1 MVRLSAWSTG
11 SWCGRVSREP
21 KVTHCTIEGCTTATL
36 RGRRVCD
43 KHRSR
48 LKKYGDPNHVR
59 AKAPT
64 TECMAKDCTNVATNG
79 VRKSEPMCPKHYERR
94 RRTGVFEDADWEKRL
109 IERKET
115 NPTRASG
122 GYVGVYYGGV
132 WMMEHR
138 AVMSDFLGRPLTAR
152 DNVHH
157 RNGIRN
163 DNRIENLELWTSSQP
178 SGQRVSDLLEWAD
191 EIQDKYEGEMVRV
204 DVYDDGTLEV
214 FEL

>member
-1 MVRLSAWSTG
+1 
-11 SWCGRVSREP
+11 
-21 KVTHCTIEGCTTATL
+21 
-36 RGRRVCD
+36 
-43 KHRSR
+43 
-48 LKKYGDPNHVR
+48 
-59 AKAPT
+59 
-64 TECMAKDCTNVATNG
+64 
-79 VRKSEPMCPKHYERR
+79 
-94 RRTGVFEDADWEKRL
+94 
-109 IERKET
+109 
-115 NPTRASG
+115 
-122 GYVGVYYGGV
+122 
-132 WMMEHR
+132 MMEHR